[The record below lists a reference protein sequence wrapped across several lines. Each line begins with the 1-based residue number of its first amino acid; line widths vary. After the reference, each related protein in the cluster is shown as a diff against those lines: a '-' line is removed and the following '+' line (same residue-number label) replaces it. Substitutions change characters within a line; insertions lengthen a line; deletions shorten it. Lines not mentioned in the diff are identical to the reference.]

1 MRGTAIRHFD
11 CCSQEEGVGIDIT
24 ALLLAGVAF
33 VASIWLMVEGAEKL
47 TESFLRISITFGV
60 STFLLGYLLSG
71 IDLENLAVGIAG
83 AVGDM
88 PSVALGTVI
97 GSATFLLSFA
107 VGATAVLV
115 PLQSDTP
122 RRLLVL
128 TLLSPVPLA
137 LLALDGTLSRVDG
150 AILFAA
156 SLVLIAYV
164 VHTARTHPLM
174 KPNEHK
180 IRKALRPRPKWW
192 APVLLIGA
200 TIAIIIGAEI
210 FQWSVKELLAL
221 LGWQAA
227 WFGMIIVA
235 AAVSFEEVPRMLAP
249 ARQGHAEIS
258 VGNILG
264 TVLFFVLFNAGLIA
278 MIHPLAVEPAV
289 LRFYWPAM
297 MLALALIIVFLWRGR
312 IARLE
317 GGVLLALYFIYVGI
331 AISGDLWP

>member
-1 MRGTAIRHFD
+1 VDTA
-11 CCSQEEGVGIDIT
+11 G
-24 ALLLAGVAF
+24 LLLAGVAF

-47 TESFLRISITFGV
+47 TESFLRLSITFGV
-60 STFLLGYLLSG
+60 STFLLGYILSG

-83 AVGDM
+83 AVGQM

-97 GSATFLLSFA
+97 GSAIFLLTFA
-107 VGATAVLV
+107 VGATAVLA
-115 PLQSDTP
+115 PLRTDTP

-128 TLLSPVPLA
+128 TFLSPVPLA
-137 LLALDGTLSRVDG
+137 LLALDGTLSRLDG
-150 AILFAA
+150 AILFAVA
-156 SLVLIAYV
+156 IILIAYV

-174 KPNEHK
+174 KPNERK
-180 IRKALRPRPKWW
+180 VGKALRPRPAWW

-200 TIAIIIGAEI
+200 TAAIVIGAEI
-210 FQWSVKELLAL
+210 FQWSVKELLSI
-221 LGWQAA
+221 LGWKVT

-249 ARQGHAEIS
+249 ARQGHSEIS

-278 MIHPLAVEPAV
+278 MIHPLAVEPSV

-297 MLALALIIVFLWRGR
+297 MLALALITVFLWRGR

-317 GGVLLALYFIYVGI
+317 GGVLLALYCVYVGLAI
-331 AISGDLWP
+331 AADLGM

>member
-1 MRGTAIRHFD
+1 M
-11 CCSQEEGVGIDIT
+11 DIT
-24 ALLLAGVAF
+24 ALLLTGVAF

-60 STFLLGYLLSG
+60 STFLLGYILSG
-71 IDLENLAVGIAG
+71 IDLENLAVGIVG
-83 AVGDM
+83 AVGHM

-97 GSATFLLSFA
+97 GSAIFLLTFA

-115 PLQSDTP
+115 PLRSDTP

-128 TLLSPVPLA
+128 TLLSPLPFAV
-137 LLALDGTLSRVDG
+137 LALDGTLSRLDG
-150 AILFAA
+150 ALLFAA
-156 SLVLIAYV
+156 SLALIGYV
-164 VHTARTHPLM
+164 VQTARTHPLM

-180 IRKALRPRPKWW
+180 IGKALRPRPRWW

-200 TIAIIIGAEI
+200 TVAIIIGAEL
-210 FQWSVKELLAL
+210 FHWSVKELLPI
-221 LGWQAA
+221 LGWHAG

-264 TVLFFVLFNAGLIA
+264 TVVFFVLFNVGLIA
-278 MIHPLAVEPAV
+278 MIQPLAIEPV
-289 LRFYWPAM
+289 ILGFYWPAM
-297 MLALALIIVFLWRGR
+297 MLALACVITFLWRGR
-312 IARLE
+312 IARPE
-317 GGVLLALYFIYVGI
+317 GVGLLVLYAIYVAL
-331 AISGDLWP
+331 AIGSDLWP